1 MSDPSIASVSSIN
14 IIVIGNCL
22 EISSKIS
29 LKMNSAMLAMSL
41 SYYYVMGEDVN
52 KEEMA
57 DQILSTLLKHNT
69 NDGSNGRGKSNY
81 VCKVTIITLSIGIG
95 NSSNMMQF
103 ARRHQ
108 LHHTLQCLSVEDH
121 PIQSPKSKFDVP
133 VT

>member
-1 MSDPSIASVSSIN
+1 MCETFRIMSDPSIASVSSIN

-69 NDGSNGRGKSNY
+69 NDGSNGSGKS
-81 VCKVTIITLSIGIG
+81 
-95 NSSNMMQF
+95 SS
-103 ARRHQ
+103 
-108 LHHTLQCLSVEDH
+108 T
-121 PIQSPKSKFDVP
+121 
-133 VT
+133 